1 MKEEQPNYHVLE
13 TNKLRHAMSHCDFET
28 IKTITID
35 ISDDFDRHLRKA
47 TQTTTEILAWCFERN
62 VKVSNPAY
70 VVSHCA
76 EDGKPECLDYLA
88 RKGFDLNEK
97 QDDGD
102 YPIYAAA
109 RAGRAD
115 NIQVLINHGVDA
127 NDQTSL
133 IGAISKNRLEA
144 TKILIENGT
153 DPTANNDNAL
163 YKAISWGHD
172 EIISYLIIEHKMP
185 VRPETREWLK
195 NENPEHVGVILA
207 KQLIEKRDLF
217 ERLNQKQS
225 TGIQTKIKDK
235 SQSFKHKI

>member
-13 TNKLRHAMSHCDFET
+13 TNKLVYAMRHCDFET

-35 ISDDFDRHLRKA
+35 ISDDYDRHLRKA
-47 TQTTTEILAWCFERN
+47 TQTTTEILAWCFERD

-70 VVSHCA
+70 VVSDCA
-76 EDGKPECLDYLA
+76 EHGKPECLDYLA

-102 YPIYAAA
+102 YPLYTAAI
-109 RAGRAD
+109 AGRAD
-115 NIQVLINHGVDA
+115 NIQVLINHGVEP
-127 NDQTSL
+127 NDQKSL
-133 IGAISKNRLEA
+133 LGAINNGHLEA
-144 TKILIENGT
+144 TKTLLENGA

-163 YKAISWGHD
+163 YQAISWGHD
-172 EIISYLIIEHKMP
+172 EIISYLIVERKMP
-185 VRPETREWLK
+185 VRPETREWL
-195 NENPEHVGVILA
+195 NRENPEHVGVILA

-217 ERLNQKQS
+217 EKLNQKQ
-225 TGIQTKIKDK
+225 TRATPTTNKDK